1 MISTFLSYNLVTRDM
16 KASLDRVAS
25 DPNVSRDAK
34 YYEENIGNVTSVKEF
49 MDDYRLYSYAM
60 KAHGLEDMTYAKAFM
75 EKVLESDLSD
85 ENSYA
90 NKLSDDRYRNFAAS
104 FNFTPDTADVQSDAQ
119 EEDTIGLYKQSL
131 ADEAT
136 SVADETAYYKDTI
149 TRISSVD
156 DLLGNARLKNYV
168 LDAFDIQKDYYS
180 NDYLRSILTSDLS
193 DTESVANK
201 TGKSNFKAMAAAF
214 SFDAS
219 GNMTGSSV
227 QTEEQQHTVVQA
239 YTFNVPSY
247 TIPAAAE
254 MNKEYFEEQIKNIT
268 SVDELTSDS
277 RLFGIVKT
285 ALGLDQFTLKS
296 TFANIV
302 TSDLSDPNNYAQ
314 TFGGAKYVQI
324 AQMFNFQTDG
334 SVASGE
340 TAQTDD
346 NIKAI
351 MNKYMTAYDDEDQAT
366 LADLTDYYSTNMKR
380 LESADELISN
390 KKIHDMVLKAY
401 GIGEDEISD
410 SELRKILTSD
420 LSDPASFANK
430 AKDDR
435 FVKLARDFNFDSEG
449 DATAPL
455 LAQSEASIT
464 STAKDYI
471 VAKTKFADAEEK
483 DQIKK
488 EAEAE
493 ATYYQEN
500 ITKITS
506 AKELLS
512 DSRLVDF
519 LLEANGID
527 PESVSSDDM
536 EKMFASDLDDPKSFV
551 NQQSNERF
559 AEIVAS
565 FNFDQNG
572 QLTRETLG
580 TIQQRG
586 AVKETQDLYLHQ
598 SLEEEQGDD
607 NAGVRLALYFER
619 MAPTVTSAYDILGDS
634 ALLEVF
640 RTAYNLPSEISSMD
654 IDKQAALVKKT
665 MNLEDLDDP
674 DELRKF
680 VQRFIAMYDL
690 QNDDGSSNAAVSI
703 LSGSGGS
710 ISADTLLSLAQLNT
724 GG

>member
-16 KASLDRVAS
+16 KSSLQRVAA

-34 YYEENIGNVTSVKEF
+34 YYEENIGKVTSVKEF

-75 EKVLESDLSD
+75 QKVLESDLSD

-90 NKLSDDRYRNFAAS
+90 NKLTDDRYRNFAAA

-156 DLLGNARLKNYV
+156 DLLGNTRLKNYV
-168 LDAFDIQKDYYS
+168 LDAFDIQKDHYS

-193 DTESVANK
+193 DPASVANQ
-201 TGKSNFKAMAAAF
+201 TGKSNFKAMVAAF
-214 SFDAS
+214 SFDTS
-219 GNMTGSSV
+219 GNMTGSAV
-227 QTEEQQHTVVQA
+227 QTDEQQHTVIQA

-268 SVDELTSDS
+268 SVDQLTSDS
-277 RLFGIVKT
+277 RLFSIVKT
-285 ALGLDQFTLKS
+285 ALGLDQYTLKS
-296 TFANIV
+296 TFSNIV
-302 TSDLSDPNNYAQ
+302 TSDLSDPNNYAK
-314 TFGGAKYVQI
+314 TFGGAQYVQI

-334 SVASGE
+334 TVASGE
-340 TAQTDD
+340 FAMTDD

-351 MNKYMTAYDDEDQAT
+351 TNKYMSTYDDQDQAT
-366 LADLTDYYSTNMKR
+366 LSDLTDYYSSNMKR
-380 LESADELISN
+380 VESVDELISN

-401 GIGEDEISD
+401 GFGEDEISD
-410 SELRKILTSD
+410 SDLRKILTSD

-435 FVKLARDFNFDSEG
+435 FVKLARDFNFDTKG
-449 DATAPL
+449 DASAPL
-455 LAQSEASIT
+455 LAQSEAAIT

-471 VAKTKFADAEEK
+471 VAKTKFADAKEK

-488 EAEAE
+488 DAEAE
-493 ATYYQEN
+493 SKYYQET
-500 ITKITS
+500 ITKTTS
-506 AKELLS
+506 VSELLS
-512 DSRLVDF
+512 DSRMVNF
-519 LLEANGID
+519 ILEAKGID
-527 PESVSSDDM
+527 PKSVTTEDLK
-536 EKMFASDLDDPKSFV
+536 KMFASDLDDPKSFV
-551 NQQSNERF
+551 NQQPDERF
-559 AEIVAS
+559 AELVAS
-565 FNFDQNG
+565 FNFDQDG
-572 QLTRETLG
+572 QLTRDTLG

-598 SLEEEQGDD
+598 SLEQEQGDD
-607 NAGVRLALYFER
+607 DPGVRLALYFER
-619 MAPTVTSAYDILGDS
+619 MAPTITSAYDILGDN

-640 RTAYNLPSEISSMD
+640 RTAYNLPAEISSMD

-665 MNLEDLDDP
+665 MKLEDLDDP
-674 DELRKF
+674 EKLRKF

-690 QNDDGSSNAAVSI
+690 QNDDGSSNAAVSV
-703 LSGSGGS
+703 LSGTGGS
-710 ISADTLLSLAQLNT
+710 ISADTLLTLSQLNT